1 MAMSTA
7 TLQLRAAAADLN
19 PKHPTCAARLT
30 RRDRQTHTALEP
42 RLQSDLQS
50 DLAKSCALLVSLRLK
65 SELAVTCARVLQAEK
80 VSGASSSNEDE
91 SEDEGESEDDLSE
104 AASEQGGIIM
114 AAVAALHPSQVRS
127 FEAVDARPRAAV
139 PAGRGHGVAATRKDG
154 TRALLGV
161 RWLIMHVELKVS
173 APFECGALH
182 CASGAV
188 HRAIAHTHG
197 SDSFCGRWLIPGPQ
211 ATSHSAAAAGPY
223 QLTSREL
230 RGLRGDHQH
239 EEACSACHR
248 ERATV
253 TVT

>member
-1 MAMSTA
+1 M
-7 TLQLRAAAADLN
+7 
-19 PKHPTCAARLT
+19 
-30 RRDRQTHTALEP
+30 
-42 RLQSDLQS
+42 
-50 DLAKSCALLVSLRLK
+50 SLRLK

-80 VSGASSSNEDE
+80 VSDASSSNEDE

-104 AASEQGGIIM
+104 AASEQGGIII
-114 AAVAALHPSQVRS
+114 AAVALHPSQVRS

-154 TRALLGV
+154 THALLGV

-188 HRAIAHTHG
+188 HRAIVHTLG
-197 SDSFCGRWLIPGPQ
+197 SDCFCGGWLIPGPQ

-230 RGLRGDHQH
+230 RGLRGDHQN
-239 EEACSACHR
+239 EEA
-248 ERATV
+248 
-253 TVT
+253 